1 MHDGSMDQ
9 RAAGFLLGLIDAD
22 APPYGYDGAS
32 ARRHRARTHAGSPGP
47 S

>member
-1 MHDGSMDQ
+1 MHDSSKDQ

-22 APPYGYDGAS
+22 APPYGYGGAS
-32 ARRHRARTHAGSPGP
+32 ARRHQARTHAGSPRP